1 MSQEEWQMETASK
14 NEEISRETAEFQF
27 VLITIRQIF
36 HDTCA
41 IGALDHFR
49 TIRSWSLWMRTTR

>member
-27 VLITIRQIF
+27 VL
-36 HDTCA
+36 TCYLIIA
-41 IGALDHFR
+41 ALHQTDYHLVATAYR
-49 TIRSWSLWMRTTR
+49 